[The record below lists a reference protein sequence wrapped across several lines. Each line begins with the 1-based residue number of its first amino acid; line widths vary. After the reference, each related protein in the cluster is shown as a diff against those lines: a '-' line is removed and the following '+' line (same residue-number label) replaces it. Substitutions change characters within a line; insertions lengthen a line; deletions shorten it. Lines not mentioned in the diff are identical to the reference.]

1 MFQSPLAYILLTLWM
16 LIAGYFYVAILVQ
29 SASSDM
35 GPLIQNLLVLL
46 LFIAPALTMRLIA
59 EEQKQ
64 HTDELILTTPISA
77 AQWVIGK
84 YLGALLTWSVFAVV
98 ALVFPLVTSRLG
110 QMSWGIVFAS
120 YIGMW
125 LFGAAALAVGLLA
138 SAITDNQIVAF
149 MIAFVIIL
157 LFYAMGWI
165 SSSTSGTLSS
175 LLQYVSMTNEFT
187 NFSLGLLPVSNLV
200 YFVSFVVGFVF
211 LAVRAVDLR
220 RWA

>member
-64 HTDELILTTPISA
+64 HTDELILTTPISP

-84 YLGALLTWSVFAVV
+84 YLGALLTWTVFAVA
-98 ALVFPLVTSRLG
+98 ALIFPLVTSRLG

-165 SSSTSGTLSS
+165 SSSTSGALSS

-200 YFVSFVVGFVF
+200 YFVSFIVGFVF